1 MIMPHAYSHFTIQIF
16 QWFRVGFCLE
26 KIIRFRPSALDDNET
41 DLIICTGHSNE
52 VLIYQNGEVSFDP
65 IILNTHSLHYHDSEY
80 RIFAH
85 PIGPMLLP
93 WAILMLMDKMN
104 LCWGFWTKPL
114 KSMNGISIKIKRIY
128 ILITSVL
135 FNFQEIGLFASFY
148 CGLKISISKCFF
160 DGMNS

>member
-1 MIMPHAYSHFTIQIF
+1 M
-16 QWFRVGFCLE
+16 E
-26 KIIRFRPSALDDNET
+26 KIIRFRPSVLDDNET

-65 IILNTHSLHYHDSEY
+65 IILNTHSLHHRDSKY

-114 KSMNGISIKIKRIY
+114 KSMNGISVKIDNINTFFFFFQFPRNRFVC
-128 ILITSVL
+128 LVL
-135 FNFQEIGLFASFY
+135 LWAENFYQQM
-148 CGLKISISKCFF
+148 FF
-160 DGMNS
+160 